1 MELNIIWFVLLVVL
15 FSGYVVLDGF
25 DLGVGMIHFKSR
37 SDHDRRIMLNSIGP
51 VWDGNEVW
59 LITAG
64 GALFAAFPN
73 VYATVFSGFYTAFML
88 FLMVLIGRAV
98 SIEFRSKVESA
109 TWRRTWDQ
117 VFHVSSYLITLL
129 LGVSLGNILTGV
141 PINVIGGVKEFGG
154 NFFSLISPFA
164 IAVGIVAV
172 LGLRYHGS
180 LFMMLKSDGELRNS
194 IESGLRRSFY
204 YFLIAYA
211 FVGVWIWTDMP
222 HLTANFREY
231 PVWLILQLVAI
242 ICFVG
247 LWISMGSRKYMQA
260 FIFSA
265 LILVLSIAMCGVGIY
280 PNLLISSGN
289 PADSLTIFA
298 DSSSQRTLLTMLII
312 ALIFV
317 PIILIYKYF
326 VYRIFKGKTQI
337 DHNSY

>member
-117 VFHVSSYLITLL
+117 VFHISSYLIALL

-154 NFFSLISPFA
+154 NFFSLLSPFSVA
-164 IAVGIVAV
+164 IGIVAV
-172 LGLRYHGS
+172 FALRFHGS
-180 LFMMLKSDGELRNS
+180 LFMLIKSDGALHS
-194 IESGLRRSFY
+194 TIESGLRRSFY
-204 YFLIAYA
+204 YYLITYA
-211 FVGVWIWTDMP
+211 LVGIWIWTDMP

-231 PVWLILQLVAI
+231 PVWLVLQLGAILSFVA
-242 ICFVG
+242 
-247 LWISMGSRKYMQA
+247 LWFGIGRGQYMKS
-260 FIFSA
+260 FIYSS

-298 DSSSQRTLLTMLII
+298 DSSSQRTLQTMLII

-317 PIILIYKYF
+317 PIILVYKF
-326 VYRIFKGKTQI
+326 IVYRIFRGKTQI

>member
-25 DLGVGMIHFKSR
+25 DLGVGMIHFKAR
-37 SDHDRRIMLNSIGP
+37 NDHDRRIMLNSIGP

-88 FLMVLIGRAV
+88 FLLVLIGRAV
-98 SIEFRSKVESA
+98 SIEFRSKVELAS
-109 TWRRTWDQ
+109 WRQTWDQ
-117 VFHVSSYLITLL
+117 VFHISSYLIALL

-141 PINVIGGVKEFGG
+141 PIDVIAGVKEFGG
-154 NFFSLISPFA
+154 DFFSLLSPFA
-164 IAVGIVAV
+164 IAVGVVAV
-172 LGLRYHGS
+172 LALRFHGS
-180 LFMMLKSDGELRNS
+180 LFMLIKSDGALHGV

-204 YFLIAYA
+204 YYLIAYA

-231 PVWLILQLVAI
+231 PVWLVLQLGAI
-242 ICFVG
+242 ISFVA
-247 LWISMGSRKYMQA
+247 LWIGIGRRQFMKS
-260 FIFSA
+260 FIYSSI
-265 LILVLSIAMCGVGIY
+265 ILVFSIAMCGVGIY

-298 DSSSQRTLLTMLII
+298 DSSSQRTLQTMLII

-317 PIILIYKYF
+317 PIILVYKF
-326 VYRIFKGKTQI
+326 IVYRIFRGKTEI
-337 DHNSY
+337 DNNSY